1 MRRHDMRPILTGAGV
16 ADTEKAWQRTER
28 KVGGAS
34 HLEMVGERGKEG
46 QVQRTRLDG
55 NSTV

>member
-1 MRRHDMRPILTGAGV
+1 MRPILTGAGV

-34 HLEMVGERGKEG
+34 HLEMVGERGKER
-46 QVQRTRLDG
+46 QVQRMRLDG